1 MLGCLRL
8 ASVGFG
14 WLGFALVG
22 FSCLQLVW
30 SSLVGFGWPRLAP
43 VGNGWFRLTSDGF
56 AWLRSAL
63 VGFGWLRLALGGFG
77 LFWFASV
84 GFAWL
89 RLASVDFGWPRVR
102 HSSGNSSTYRN
113 FSSRRGASSSTFVS
127 SFGFR
132 FIFYLLITLVRN
144 LVDLFEKDPSPPLE
158 RKIGLYRADCPG

>member
-1 MLGCLRL
+1 LAPLGFGWLWLAWLGFSWLQLSAVGMVGFGWLWLAPVGSGWQRLVSVDFGWLRW

-14 WLGFALVG
+14 WL
-22 FSCLQLVW
+22 Q
-30 SSLVGFGWPRLAP
+30 LAP
-43 VGNGWFRLTSDGF
+43 V
-56 AWLRSAL
+56 
-63 VGFGWLRLALGGFG
+63 GFG

-89 RLASVDFGWPRVR
+89 RLASVDWPRVR

-113 FSSRRGASSSTFVS
+113 FTSRRGASSSTCVS

-132 FIFYLLITLVRN
+132 FIVYLLITLVRH